1 MYQYSAAK
9 LEGEVEVAFAPPDSR
24 CLCKYAKKCHL
35 VHYESNPDGHI
46 PFMPLGCM
54 RICI

>member
-24 CLCKYAKKCHL
+24 CLFKYAKKCHL